1 MVFFVMAPDCRR
13 GFVPQRAQRAQPA
26 HVSGTNPTPNASTL
40 LTQPANHAMFQA
52 LKDLLEGLTP
62 FNPTPSPA
70 ERARSVQLA
79 AAVLL
84 VEVVRAKAAL
94 GDAERS
100 VMVSAL
106 RQQFALSDEEL
117 QALLDQATTTSRTAY
132 DYQHF
137 TSQLNEHF
145 TQAEKIRLVEAMW
158 QVAYAD
164 ALPDENE
171 MHTISKVAG
180 LLHVTHGEYIGAKMR
195 AKEVSP
201 P

>member
-1 MVFFVMAPDCRR
+1 
-13 GFVPQRAQRAQPA
+13 
-26 HVSGTNPTPNASTL
+26 
-40 LTQPANHAMFQA
+40 MFQA
-52 LKDLLEGLTP
+52 LKDLLESIVPLH
-62 FNPTPSPA
+62 PTPSPTEHA
-70 ERARSVQLA
+70 RALQLA

-84 VEVVRAKAAL
+84 EEVVRTKTTL

-100 VMVSAL
+100 VMESAL
-106 RQQFALSDEEL
+106 RQQFALTDEEL
-117 QALLDQATTTSRTAY
+117 QALLDQAATTSRTAY

-145 TQAEKIRLVEAMW
+145 TQAEKIRQVEAMW

-164 ALPDENE
+164 ARPDENE

-180 LLHVTHGEYIGAKMR
+180 LLHVTHGEYSGAKMR

>member
-1 MVFFVMAPDCRR
+1 
-13 GFVPQRAQRAQPA
+13 
-26 HVSGTNPTPNASTL
+26 
-40 LTQPANHAMFQA
+40 MFQA
-52 LKDLLEGLTP
+52 LKDLLESIAPLH
-62 FNPTPSPA
+62 PTPSPA
-70 ERARSVQLA
+70 ERVRALQLA

-84 VEVVRAKAAL
+84 VEVVRTKATL

-100 VMVSAL
+100 VMESAL

-180 LLHVTHGEYIGAKMR
+180 LLRVTHGEYIGAKMR
-195 AKEVSP
+195 AKETSP
-201 P
+201 H

>member
-1 MVFFVMAPDCRR
+1 
-13 GFVPQRAQRAQPA
+13 
-26 HVSGTNPTPNASTL
+26 
-40 LTQPANHAMFQA
+40 
-52 LKDLLEGLTP
+52 
-62 FNPTPSPA
+62 
-70 ERARSVQLA
+70 
-79 AAVLL
+79 
-84 VEVVRAKAAL
+84 
-94 GDAERS
+94 
-100 VMVSAL
+100 MVSAL

-145 TQAEKIRLVEAMW
+145 TQDEKIQLVEAMW

-171 MHTISKVAG
+171 MHTISKVAS

-195 AKEVSP
+195 AKETSP
-201 P
+201 H

>member
-1 MVFFVMAPDCRR
+1 M
-13 GFVPQRAQRAQPA
+13 
-26 HVSGTNPTPNASTL
+26 
-40 LTQPANHAMFQA
+40 
-52 LKDLLEGLTP
+52 
-62 FNPTPSPA
+62 
-70 ERARSVQLA
+70 
-79 AAVLL
+79 LL
-84 VEVVRAKAAL
+84 VEVVRTKATL

-100 VMVSAL
+100 VMESAL
-106 RQQFALSDEEL
+106 RQQFALTDEEL

-164 ALPDENE
+164 ARPDENE

-201 P
+201 PLSRFAPSPRGGGRRPRGGAALARRQLACAARALRVRLCSTSTPATSATRTACAPPSHPAPAACQ